1 MILLSNLGLLTFIMD
16 NIISWRW
23 DIGDCPVLTV
33 QLIVPSHNIATLTI
47 LELQS
52 ITSKLVLWL
61 RKKLHEQIKTLTSW
75 KHFYQWV
82 RVTTKKKKI
91 LMFQPFYYK
100 CLMMNIYVRKLIYYR
115 KEMRKGS
122 VLAKPLHSC
131 LINHYWEGSN

>member
-1 MILLSNLGLLTFIMD
+1 MVYHIIIIVGQNWAWPCLVMILLSNLGLLTFIMD

-23 DIGDCPVLTV
+23 DIGDCPVPTV

-82 RVTTKKKKI
+82 RVTTKKKKYWCSNLFTI
-91 LMFQPFYYK
+91 NVWWWTFMFV
-100 CLMMNIYVRKLIYYR
+100 N
-115 KEMRKGS
+115 
-122 VLAKPLHSC
+122 
-131 LINHYWEGSN
+131 